1 MRMVKFI
8 RIMEE
13 LRKLEKM
20 LSPLL
25 GDIGLSFSQIRM
37 CYQIYK
43 MAPVTSSQLSKE
55 LGITNA
61 STTNQLKELA
71 RAGLVKTIPNPED
84 KRSSLVSLTSNGEKR
99 LELAMEAI
107 YEMEKKSGEN
117 MLKPFFDAIKQ
128 MT

>member
-1 MRMVKFI
+1 MVKFI

-37 CYQIYK
+37 CYQVYK